1 MIHTRL
7 CDLLEI
13 SHPIIQGGM
22 GPNDTSDL
30 AIAVCRAGGLGTL
43 SSSRPGDPY
52 LETRRQIQKV
62 KEQTESTFCV
72 NQAVK
77 SPDAPERIRAL
88 LDERRNDPEVRRRLR
103 VVITSAGDPRV
114 YAEALRESGVIHIHV
129 VPTVYHARKA
139 EQAGVQGLIAEGYE
153 SGGHVAYE
161 PVHTLVLVPAVAR
174 ATSLPVVA
182 AGGICDGAGLAACLA
197 LGACGVQMG
206 SRFYLSREANFA
218 PAAIKDILFRAREV
232 ETTIVPGVYGENR
245 HWRNPF
251 TDRLQAAVRRGA
263 TREEIDTMKHEGE
276 AARYAGRPEEAAV
289 PIGMVVGR
297 IEEALSAREIIEG
310 MVAEAERIIAGLQG
324 NVRGKGGG

>member
-1 MIHTRL
+1 MIHTPL

-13 SHPIIQGGM
+13 RHPIIQGGM

-62 KEQTESTFCV
+62 KEQTDSTFCV

-77 SPDAPERIRAL
+77 SPDAQERMRAL
-88 LDERRNDPEVRRRLR
+88 LDERRSDAEVRRRLR

-114 YAEALRESGVIHIHV
+114 YADALRESGVIHIHV

-182 AGGICDGAGLAACLA
+182 AGGICDGAGLAAALA
-197 LGACGVQMG
+197 MGACGVQMG

-218 PAAIKDILFRAREV
+218 PAAIKDVLFRAREV

-263 TREEIDTMKHEGE
+263 TGEEITAMKHDGE
-276 AARYAGRPEEAAV
+276 AARYAGRTEEAAV

-310 MVAEAERIIAGLQG
+310 MVAEAERIIAGLREW
-324 NVRGKGGG
+324 VRPGGR